1 MSSLLLD
8 GWSFTVGSAE
18 WTTIFPDGCRDLIL
32 CQPRGAAPFIFATEL
47 DDIPRRVAVEP
58 GDRFIGF
65 RLQPGVGVKASLS
78 RLAPRDSAEEVDWAV
93 LQEALIECPQVRDAL
108 TALKHAAST
117 SEAARRAGVSTRTL
131 QRLVV
136 TGTGRAPSWWRRLAR
151 VRRSAALLAA
161 TGAMQA
167 ELADAAIDA
176 GFSDQAH
183 MTREFRRWLGV
194 TPGQVRRGVPFADVL
209 RAKGYQ

>member
-1 MSSLLLD
+1 MSSLLLEE
-8 GWSFTVGSAE
+8 WSFTAGSAE
-18 WTTIFPDGCRDLIL
+18 WTTVFPDGCRDVIM
-32 CQPRGAAPFIFATEL
+32 CQPRGAAPFVFATEL

-58 GDRFIGF
+58 GDRFVGF
-65 RLQPGVGVKASLS
+65 RLQPGVGVKGNLS
-78 RLAPRDSAEEVDWAV
+78 RLAPRADAEEMDWAV
-93 LQEALIECPQVRDAL
+93 LQEALVESPQIHDAL
-108 TALKHAAST
+108 TALKYAAST

-194 TPGQVRRGVPFADVL
+194 TPGQVRRGLPVADVI